1 MSRMTAPD
9 RLRRLL
15 AVLPWVAGV
24 GGASLDEIADR
35 FDYPRERLE
44 RDLVEIVQFVGVYPY
59 TPGDLIEVFIDPD
72 SGRVTI
78 NYADYFKS
86 SLRLTPEEALALVG
100 AGAGLVAAAGG
111 DSSEPGPLARGIAK
125 LATQLGVEVGET
137 VDVQLGSGDP
147 EILATMRSAAEHAH
161 VVAIDYYSH
170 GRDSRSRRDIE
181 PVRVFARDGA
191 WYVSGWCR
199 SAEADRVFRLDRIHT
214 AEPKDEQFAPREST
228 SEDHF
233 APDPSD
239 PRMVIELD
247 QSAAWVADYYP
258 IEAREEGVDGSIV
271 VTMAVTATSW
281 IERLLLQLGPHARVL
296 SVQNPTGADS
306 AALSMDPTAQSARRV
321 LERYRS

>member
-1 MSRMTAPD
+1 VSRMTAPD

-44 RDLVEIVQFVGVYPY
+44 RDLLEVVQFVGVYPY

-72 SGRVTI
+72 SGQVTI
-78 NYADYFKS
+78 NYADYFRS

-111 DSSEPGPLARGIAK
+111 EGAEPGPLARGIAK
-125 LATQLGVEVGET
+125 LASQLGVEVGET

-147 EILATMRSAAEHAH
+147 QILAIMRKAAEDSC
-161 VVAIDYYSH
+161 VVSIDYYSH
-170 GRDSRSRRDIE
+170 GRDSRSQRKIE

-199 SAEADRVFRLDRIHT
+199 SAEAGRVFRLDRIHT
-214 AEPKDEQFAPREST
+214 ADVTDEHFAPREST

-233 APDPSD
+233 APDPND
-239 PRMVIELD
+239 PRIVIELD
-247 QSAAWVADYYP
+247 QAAAWVADYYP
-258 IEAREEGVDGSIV
+258 VEAREDGENGSIV

-281 IERLLLQLGPHARVL
+281 IERLLLQLGPHAQVV
-296 SVQNPTGADS
+296 SVENRTGGSGAD
-306 AALSMDPTAQSARRV
+306 LSMDSTAQSARRV
-321 LERYRS
+321 LERYRP